1 VVEAWIA
8 DDPDPGTRAELT
20 ALLEAGDTAGLASRF
35 GEPLTFG
42 TAGIRGPLGAG
53 PARMNR
59 ATVRRVTAG
68 LAAYLDQVGPVQLGP
83 DAAARPVVIGH
94 DARRGS
100 REFADEAAAVLTGA
114 GRQVLRVPSPVPT
127 PVLAFAVRHLRAAA
141 GVMVTASHNPRD
153 DNGVKV
159 YWGDGVQI
167 VPPVDTGIAAAAAAA
182 GPLLDLPLGGSGE
195 FLGDEL
201 AEAYLTEIRAAV
213 PLGDR
218 IFIEGVNLAY
228 TPLHGVGLATVQKLF
243 GRAGFAPMSV
253 VPEQAEPDGAF
264 PTLPKPNP
272 EEPGALD
279 LLLAQAT
286 RIGADLAL
294 ANDPDA
300 DRVAAALPDPAAP
313 GGWRVL
319 TGDELGALLGDY
331 LLRHAPDAAR
341 RLLVTT
347 VVSSSLLGELA
358 AAAGAAFAETL
369 TGFKW
374 IMRAS
379 DDPALSAG
387 HRFLF
392 GYEEALGY
400 AVTELVR
407 DKDGMSAALALAGAA
422 AEAKSQGRTLAGLLD
437 DIARRFGLYAT
448 GQFSVDLSGGPEAG
462 SALLAAAR
470 NAPPLSLLGQPVTS
484 IDDLGLGLRSRADG
498 TKDPLALPRSDVI
511 IWRCGDGTRVAV
523 RPSGTEPKVK
533 IYLQVVLP
541 AAGRQDLGPLRAQA
555 AERLADLRQEIAEVL
570 HL

>member
-167 VPPVDTGIAAAAAAA
+167 VPPVDAGIAAAAAAA

-201 AEAYLTEIRAAV
+201 AEAYLTGIRAAV
-213 PLGDR
+213 PLGDQ
-218 IFIEGVNLAY
+218 IFTEGLNLAY

-279 LLLAQAT
+279 LLLAEAT

-379 DDPALSAG
+379 DDPAASAG

-462 SALLAAAR
+462 AALLAAAR

>member
-1 VVEAWIA
+1 
-8 DDPDPGTRAELT
+8 
-20 ALLEAGDTAGLASRF
+20 
-35 GEPLTFG
+35 
-42 TAGIRGPLGAG
+42 
-53 PARMNR
+53 
-59 ATVRRVTAG
+59 
-68 LAAYLDQVGPVQLGP
+68 
-83 DAAARPVVIGH
+83 
-94 DARRGS
+94 
-100 REFADEAAAVLTGA
+100 
-114 GRQVLRVPSPVPT
+114 
-127 PVLAFAVRHLRAAA
+127 
-141 GVMVTASHNPRD
+141 
-153 DNGVKV
+153 V
-159 YWGDGVQI
+159 YWADGVQI
-167 VPPVDTGIAAAAAAA
+167 VPPVDVGIAGAAAAA

-201 AEAYLTEIRAAV
+201 TEAYLTAIGAAV

-218 IFIEGVNLAY
+218 FFIEGLNLAY
-228 TPLHGVGLATVQKLF
+228 TPLHGVGLAVVQQLF
-243 GRAGFAPMSV
+243 DRAGFAPLSV
-253 VPEQAEPDGAF
+253 VREQAEPDGAF

-279 LLLAQAT
+279 LLLAEAT
-286 RIGADLAL
+286 RTGADLAL

-347 VVSSSLLGELA
+347 IVSSSLLGELA

-379 DDPALSAG
+379 DDPAVSAG
-387 HRFLF
+387 HQFLF

-400 AVTELVR
+400 AVTDLVR
-407 DKDGMSAALALAGAA
+407 DKDGMSAALARAGAA
-422 AEAKSQGRTLAGLLD
+422 AEAKSQGRTVADLLD
-437 DIARRFGLYAT
+437 DITRRFGLYAT
-448 GQFSVDLSGGPEAG
+448 GQFSVDLSGGAVSDEEAVA
-462 SALLAAAR
+462 ALLAAAR

-484 IDDLGLGLRSRADG
+484 MDDLGLGLRSRADG
-498 TKDPLALPRSDVI
+498 TKDPLAFPRSDVI

-541 AAGRQDLGPLRAQA
+541 AAGHENLAPLRAQA

>member
-1 VVEAWIA
+1 
-8 DDPDPGTRAELT
+8 
-20 ALLEAGDTAGLASRF
+20 
-35 GEPLTFG
+35 
-42 TAGIRGPLGAG
+42 
-53 PARMNR
+53 MNR

-68 LAAYLDQVGPVQLGP
+68 LAAYLDQAGPAQLGP

-114 GRQVLRVPSPVPT
+114 GRQVLRLPSPIPT

-167 VPPVDTGIAAAAAAA
+167 VPPVDAGIAAAAAAA

-218 IFIEGVNLAY
+218 IFIEGLNLAY
-228 TPLHGVGLATVQKLF
+228 TPLHGVGLATVQRLF
-243 GRAGFAPMSV
+243 DRAGFAPMSV

-279 LLLAQAT
+279 LLLAEAT

-358 AAAGAAFAETL
+358 AAAGATFAETL

-379 DDPALSAG
+379 DDPAVSAG
-387 HRFLF
+387 RRFLF

-400 AVTELVR
+400 AVTDLVR

-422 AEAKSQGRTLAGLLD
+422 AEAKSQGRTLADLLD

-462 SALLAAAR
+462 PALLAAAR

-541 AAGRQDLGPLRAQA
+541 AAGRRDLGPLRARA